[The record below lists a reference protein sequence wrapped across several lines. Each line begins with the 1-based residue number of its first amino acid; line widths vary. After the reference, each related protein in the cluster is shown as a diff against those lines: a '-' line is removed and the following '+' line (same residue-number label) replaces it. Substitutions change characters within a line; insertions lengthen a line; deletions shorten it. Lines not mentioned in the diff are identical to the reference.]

1 MTTILIVLTGG
12 TIGSKIK
19 KNIINVIKNNYLRK
33 FLKSNS
39 EKRIRYK
46 IVQPVNILSENC
58 MPSDWNEIVQSI
70 KKNWQNEFAGII
82 ITYGTD
88 TLAYASSA
96 FSQYFFNFN
105 KPIVLV
111 SSDKPLIEKKAS
123 GRFNLIS
130 AIKFIDKEKMPGI
143 FVAYN
148 MKETFFGNLQKM
160 EIVLTSSI
168 NHSYFF
174 LI

>member
-1 MTTILIVLTGG
+1 MNF
-12 TIGSKIK
+12 S
-19 KNIINVIKNNYLRK
+19 
-33 FLKSNS
+33 
-39 EKRIRYK
+39 
-46 IVQPVNILSENC
+46 
-58 MPSDWNEIVQSI
+58 
-70 KKNWQNEFAGII
+70 GII

-143 FVAYN
+143 FVAYKN
-148 MKETFFGNLQKM
+148 PNENFVSFYLG
-160 EIVLTSSI
+160 SRC
-168 NHSYFF
+168 
-174 LI
+174 